1 MFTTPV
7 SLNMRNF
14 MTEKTLNMSLKLK
27 EDIKDITFTFEQI
40 KSSETTISI
49 NETGIIVVATN
60 GGLDRAPYIGMNKLK
75 RSMCYM
81 SRKRKRQLV
90 TLPLLT
96 CITDNI

>member
-1 MFTTPV
+1 MK
-7 SLNMRNF
+7 NF
-14 MTEKTLNMSLKLK
+14 VIEKALNMSLKLK

-40 KSSETTISI
+40 KPSETAISI
-49 NETGIIVVATN
+49 NETAVIVVSTN
-60 GGLDRAPYIGMNKLK
+60 GGLDRASYIGMNKLK